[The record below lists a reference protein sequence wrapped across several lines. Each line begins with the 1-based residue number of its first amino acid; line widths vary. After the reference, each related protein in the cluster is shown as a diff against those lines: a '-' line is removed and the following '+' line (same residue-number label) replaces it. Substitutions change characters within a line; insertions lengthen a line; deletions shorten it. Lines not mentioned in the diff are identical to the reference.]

1 MNASPRIFI
10 ADHDSM
16 LGNALVRQ
24 LRRQEHPADKIIT
37 RSPQALDLTDQAA
50 VQALFL
56 AERPQQ
62 VFLPLPGLHGGAL
75 AQQPQG
81 EQFLA
86 LQLALSHVIGAA
98 RRTGVQRL
106 VFIGSAHVYP
116 PQTIV
121 PRAEED
127 LLRAPP
133 AVAHEG
139 LALAQIAALRLC
151 HHLGQ
156 RAGQPGGLDCRSLI
170 SAPVFGP
177 GDHFFSP
184 QAGSIARLIHRL
196 HSAKERDETVVHI
209 HSRRHEAHEF
219 IAVQDLAGAACHLM
233 ALDTATYRT
242 RTLRGIGH
250 LNAGYGR
257 ECSLPALADSVAG
270 IVGYRG
276 RIECHLPAGEPHTAQ
291 LLDSHRLRSTGWRP
305 LLTMEDAIAL
315 AYCDY
320 LARSDHL
327 AQRAQR
333 AAQAAQAQPP
343 ARTAPATPAARH
355 GSLQPRRA

>member
-1 MNASPRIFI
+1 MSASPRIYI
-10 ADHDSM
+10 ADHEGM
-16 LGNALVRQ
+16 VGTALVRQ
-24 LRRQEHPADKIIT
+24 LRRQEHPADKVIT
-37 RSPQALDLTDQAA
+37 RTQQALDLGDQAA

-56 AERPQQ
+56 SERPEQ
-62 VFLPLPGLHGGAL
+62 VFLPLPGLHGGTL
-75 AQQPQG
+75 AEQPQG
-81 EQFLA
+81 DQFLH
-86 LQLALSHVIGAA
+86 LQLALTHVIGAA

-106 VFIGSAHVYP
+106 VFIGSSHVYP

-133 AVAHEG
+133 APEHEG

-151 HHLGQ
+151 HHLSQ
-156 RAGQPGGLDCRSLI
+156 RAGQSDGLDCRSLI

-177 GDHFFSP
+177 GDHFMGP
-184 QAGSIARLIHRL
+184 QASSIARLIHRL
-196 HSAKERDETVVHI
+196 HSAREQDEPVVHI
-209 HSRRHEAHEF
+209 HSRRNEAHEF
-219 IAVQDLAGAACHLM
+219 ITVQDLACAASHLM

-250 LNAGYGR
+250 LNVGYGR

-276 RIECHLPAGEPHTAQ
+276 RIECHQPAGEPHTAQ

-305 LLTMEDAIAL
+305 LLSMEDGIAL

-320 LARSDHL
+320 LAR
-327 AQRAQR
+327 RARQSNS
-333 AAQAAQAQPP
+333 AAS
-343 ARTAPATPAARH
+343 THSTPATTDPL
-355 GSLQPRRA
+355 SPPRCA